1 MERPKDGVPFLDP
14 ESDMKI
20 THESFKK
27 LTRRITALEGML
39 SAHALRDDPDLT
51 EKVAS
56 HAKRRDLSLR
66 HKIAK
71 KEAKAAAGLCFR
83 DELKQRLRVLK
94 RLGHVDDDGVV
105 LTKGRVACEMT
116 TADALVTTELVFDGA
131 FKELPAEL
139 CCAAISALV
148 WREAGPDIQEIKLSP
163 ACKDAHARIR
173 EVARAVGRH
182 VAECKLEMDV
192 AAYADSFR
200 PDLMDLTR
208 AWSTGTS
215 FVDLMKMT
223 SLHEGSVVRAIRR
236 MEEVMRQLATA
247 CQNVGDAELREKFE
261 SCREM
266 VKRDIVFCPSLF
278 L

>member
-1 MERPKDGVPFLDP
+1 
-14 ESDMKI
+14 
-20 THESFKK
+20 
-27 LTRRITALEGML
+27 
-39 SAHALRDDPDLT
+39 
-51 EKVAS
+51 
-56 HAKRRDLSLR
+56 
-66 HKIAK
+66 
-71 KEAKAAAGLCFR
+71 
-83 DELKQRLRVLK
+83 
-94 RLGHVDDDGVV
+94 
-105 LTKGRVACEMT
+105 
-116 TADALVTTELVFDGA
+116 
-131 FKELPAEL
+131 
-139 CCAAISALV
+139 
-148 WREAGPDIQEIKLSP
+148 
-163 ACKDAHARIR
+163 
-173 EVARAVGRH
+173 
-182 VAECKLEMDV
+182 MDV